1 MSQKARNADALPRA
15 GLAGVLR
22 WSLAIS
28 VVGLA
33 FVVGIGWLWQQPPQN
48 AGLLNTSRPLTV
60 ELVAQAIA
68 ADPEP
73 EPAPEIVQEPES
85 EPPAPVPE
93 PLEPEPAPEPPA
105 PAPPAEV
112 VEPSPEPL
120 EPAQPEL
127 SVAMP
132 IMPSPELMASRAATP
147 ATLRQPA
154 APQRPAPGSASS
166 AAPAAQSRAPV
177 VSTADERAW
186 QGRVVAHLYRF
197 RDYPADAQR
206 RRTEGV
212 VTLRFAIDPAGR
224 VLSSEIARSSGHES
238 LDGAVRAMI
247 SRASPVPTPPEGL
260 AAGKRTLVVPIEFKL
275 R

>member
-28 VVGLA
+28 LVGLA
-33 FVVGIGWLWQQPPQN
+33 FAVGLGWLWRQPPQD
-48 AGLLNTSRPLTV
+48 AGLLNTPRPLVV
-60 ELVAQAIA
+60 ELVAEAIA
-68 ADPEP
+68 AGPEP
-73 EPAPEIVQEPES
+73 EPAPEIVQEPEV

-93 PLEPEPAPEPPA
+93 PSPEPAPQPPA
-105 PAPPAEV
+105 PAPPPEV
-112 VEPSPEPL
+112 EEPSPEPL
-120 EPAQPEL
+120 EPAQPEP

-166 AAPAAQSRAPV
+166 AAPAPQSRAPV
-177 VSTADERAW
+177 VSAADERAW

-224 VLSSEIARSSGHES
+224 VLSSEIARSSGHDS